1 VTEENTVRINQRL
14 RDHKLH
20 GLAREIKWAVG
31 RYLQNNGEDRV
42 KTIVSLRPRG
52 PSKGNV
58 LFSRINDAFLL
69 RPGESLSS
77 VRKNS
82 WEAYQQALIFV
93 QLGYSVDVIHYLNSA
108 FVPRKDY
115 SVFFDVGWNME
126 RITPVLDKQCM
137 RLLHITTAHPFF
149 NNMAEL
155 QRLAAL
161 QQRRGVSLLPRRQI
175 SRLNRAIEYADHAT
189 TLGNEFTIGTYRF
202 AGKQIERVPSPS
214 SLLYP
219 WPEEKDFESCR
230 THFLW
235 FAGCGL
241 VHKGLDLL
249 LEAFAAMPEYH
260 LWICG
265 SVESE
270 KDFTAVYRREL
281 YETENIHVVGW
292 LDLNDPKLLRIMQ
305 QCVGLLH
312 PSCSESGGSAV
323 IACMHA
329 GLIPVVSYESS
340 VDVAPDF
347 GIVLKK
353 SSIEEIQD
361 AVRLVAG
368 MPAATLKAMAR
379 NTWERARAEHSPEK
393 FVEEYTN
400 AVVRALARHGTTP
413 PADTPGKTESVV
425 VQSG

>member
-1 VTEENTVRINQRL
+1 MKTNQRL

-20 GLAREIKWAVG
+20 GLAREIKWAVE
-31 RYLQNNGEDRV
+31 RYLQNNDDDPV
-42 KTIVSLRPRG
+42 KTVVSLEPSG
-52 PSKGNV
+52 PSKGKV

-69 RPGESLSS
+69 RPGESLSG

-93 QLGYSVDVIHYLNSA
+93 QLGYSVDVIHYLNSG
-108 FVPRKDY
+108 FIPKKDY

-126 RITPVLDKQCM
+126 RITPFLDKECL
-137 RLLHITTAHPFF
+137 RFLHITTAHPFF
-149 NNMAEL
+149 NNMAEF

-161 QQRRGVSLLPRRQI
+161 QQRRGVSLSPRRQI
-175 SRLNRAIEYADHAT
+175 SRMNRAIEYADHAT
-189 TLGNEFTIGTYRF
+189 TLGNEFTIGTYSF

-219 WPEEKDFESCR
+219 WPEEKDFEASR

-235 FAGCGL
+235 FAGCGM

-249 LEAFAAMPEYH
+249 LEVFAAMPEYH
-260 LWICG
+260 LWVCG
-265 SVESE
+265 AVEKE
-270 KDFTAVYRREL
+270 EDFAQTYRREL
-281 YETENIHVVGW
+281 FEKENIHYVGW
-292 LDLNDPKLLRIMQ
+292 LDLNNSKLLEIMHK
-305 QCVGLLH
+305 CVALLH

-340 VDVAPDF
+340 VDVTADF

-353 SSIEEIQD
+353 SSMEEIRD
-361 AVRLVAG
+361 AVRSIAG
-368 MPAATLKAMAR
+368 APATTLRDMAR
-379 NTWERARAEHSPEK
+379 KTWERARAEHSPDK
-393 FVEEYTN
+393 FIEEYKS
-400 AVVRALARHGTTP
+400 AVVRALAAHGSTR
-413 PADTPGKTESVV
+413 PADKPREMESVV
-425 VQSG
+425 